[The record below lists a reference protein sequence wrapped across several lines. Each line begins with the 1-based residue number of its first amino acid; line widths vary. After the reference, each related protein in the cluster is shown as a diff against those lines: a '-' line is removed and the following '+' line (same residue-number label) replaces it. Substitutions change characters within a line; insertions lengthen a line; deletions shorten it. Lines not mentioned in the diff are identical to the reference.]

1 MLAAAVTVQSVL
13 YIAAMA
19 AHGFWACTLLYAANA
34 FCNAISNSFMFPA
47 VAAAT
52 DPAYHGRVLSLLTAL
67 CGGGVA
73 FSMLAYGALADVFG
87 AAAVSFGGAL
97 LTVLPYA
104 VFTLD
109 PDMRRLLAR
118 ET

>member
-1 MLAAAVTVQSVL
+1 
-13 YIAAMA
+13 
-19 AHGFWACTLLYAANA
+19 
-34 FCNAISNSFMFPA
+34 MFPA

-104 VFTLD
+104 VFALD
-109 PDMRRLLAR
+109 PGMRRLLAR